1 MSTKSKLAKL
11 PKHQITDF
19 SKVNTSIS
27 DSITYYDLPSKG
39 LFNLIKFNPKPKKDK
54 DTDNLLAL
62 IMKKMRNKVKS
73 SSKSSAS
80 KSRF

>member
-1 MSTKSKLAKL
+1 MSTKSKLPKL

-39 LFNLIKFNPKPKKDK
+39 LFNLIKFNPKTKKDK

-62 IMKKMRNKVKS
+62 IIKKMRNKVKS
-73 SSKSSAS
+73 SSKS
-80 KSRF
+80 RF